1 VDDPTEILRAGG
13 NSVAGDIDELKR
25 AVEGLRSEIK
35 SFLATYNSNNVEI
48 RQGSSVPNVGKPR
61 MSAWTRSGGKASRRS
76 CTS

>member
-1 VDDPTEILRAGG
+1 VGDPTEILRAGG

-48 RQGSSVPNVGKPR
+48 RAGAHQFR
-61 MSAWTRSGGKASRRS
+61 TLASRA
-76 CTS
+76 